1 MPFKST
7 FVFSLMDITQH
18 ALPAT
23 VNPVVRNQQANLD
36 QRATNVLLRKI
47 DLRLM
52 PLLTLL
58 YFFNY
63 LDRISIGNKRIS
75 I

>member
-7 FVFSLMDITQH
+7 SVFSLMDITQH
-18 ALPAT
+18 ALPTT
-23 VNPVVRNQQANLD
+23 VNPVVRNQPAKLD
-36 QRATNVLLRKI
+36 QRATKVLLRKI

-63 LDRISIGNKRIS
+63 LDRISIGNKRIP